1 MSLWF
6 KSILFTYLTIF
17 PLSTFGGGTR
27 FERRMI
33 QLGSVKMVVEVADTD
48 ERRSEGLMHRRSLAK
63 NEGMMFL
70 FSKEQVLSFWMKN
83 TFIPL
88 SIAFFDK
95 NRTLI
100 EIVDME
106 PSKSVLELE
115 IPQYR
120 SSRPALYAL
129 EVNKGWFRENKV
141 SVGATWNWTDENESK
156 NRTKVRSR

>member
-1 MSLWF
+1 MNLWF
-6 KSILFTYLTIF
+6 NGILLIFLTIS
-17 PLSTFGGGTR
+17 PLLAFGGGVK
-27 FERRMI
+27 FDRRMI

-63 NEGMMFL
+63 NEGMLFL

-95 NRTLI
+95 NKTLT

-106 PSKSVLELE
+106 PAKSVLERE

-129 EVNKGWFRENKV
+129 EANRGWFKENKL
-141 SVGATWNWTDENESK
+141 SVGATWKWTDESESK
-156 NRTKVRSR
+156 SQTKVRSE

>member
-1 MSLWF
+1 MNLWF
-6 KSILFTYLTIF
+6 SSILFICLTIS
-17 PLSTFGGGTR
+17 PILAVGGGIT
-27 FERRMI
+27 FDRRMI
-33 QLGSVKMVVEVADTD
+33 QLGNVKMVVEVADTD

-106 PSKSVLELE
+106 PSKSVLERE

-129 EVNKGWFRENKV
+129 EANKGWFRENKV
-141 SVGATWNWTDENESK
+141 SVGTTWNWTDENESK
-156 NRTKVRSR
+156 SRTKVRSK